1 MGIARDAQTFF
12 FNAASGD
19 EKRLVS
25 CLRYQVSERVGRHAA
40 VPSLPLESC
49 TFSKVIGS
57 TPQEARQ
64 CTLNEASWYSNK
76 LRIAGHVEIVCMT
89 VDLSAIQLG
98 QERID
103 DALQLL

>member
-1 MGIARDAQTFF
+1 MCIARDAQTFLF
-12 FNAASGD
+12 DAAPGD

-49 TFSKVIGS
+49 TFSELIGS
-57 TPQEARQ
+57 SPQDVRQ
-64 CTLNEASWYSNK
+64 CTRNEASWYSNK
-76 LRIAGHVEIVCMT
+76 LRIARHADIVFMT

>member
-12 FNAASGD
+12 FDAAPGD

-40 VPSLPLESC
+40 VRSLPLESC
-49 TFSKVIGS
+49 TFSEVFGS
-57 TPQEARQ
+57 TLQDARQ

-76 LRIAGHVEIVCMT
+76 LRIARHVEHTFMT
-89 VDLSAIQLG
+89 VDLLAIQLG

>member
-1 MGIARDAQTFF
+1 M
-12 FNAASGD
+12 
-19 EKRLVS
+19 
-25 CLRYQVSERVGRHAA
+25 
-40 VPSLPLESC
+40 
-49 TFSKVIGS
+49 
-57 TPQEARQ
+57 
-64 CTLNEASWYSNK
+64 LNEASWYSNK